1 MIWPRLQ
8 QLALAPVLGVQA
20 LQVVRRTPRLPEA
33 AGPREGVAGQGPE
46 LRLLVLGDSSAAG
59 VGVATQQA
67 ALSGHL
73 VRAIAVEHRVSW
85 HLIARTGWTTGRL
98 HQVLGQT
105 APRPF
110 DIAVTA
116 LGVNDTTRLIGPARW
131 RAQTAAVHD
140 LLRAVF
146 KVRRIYA
153 TTVPPLEYFRALPR
167 PLNGVLGHHAARLR
181 STLEEMAAA
190 TEDLR
195 LIAPDWGLDPALMAA
210 DGFHP
215 GPEIYRG
222 WGAFAGQVILD
233 DLRAMPL

>member
-1 MIWPRLQ
+1 MIWLRLQ

-59 VGVATQQA
+59 VGVATQEA

-73 VRAIAVEHRVSW
+73 VRTIAVEHRVSW

-153 TTVPPLEYFRALPR
+153 TTVPPLEHFRALPR

-215 GPEIYRG
+215 GPDIYRG
-222 WGAFAGQVILD
+222 WGAFAGQIIRD